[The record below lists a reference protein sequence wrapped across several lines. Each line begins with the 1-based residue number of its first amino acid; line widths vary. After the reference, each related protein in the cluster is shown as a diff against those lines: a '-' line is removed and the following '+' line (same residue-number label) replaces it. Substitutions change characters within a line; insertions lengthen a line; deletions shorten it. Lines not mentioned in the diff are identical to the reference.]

1 MRIAINGFGRIG
13 RIVLR
18 IGIND
23 KSLKFVAI
31 NNIHGDAK
39 SLAYL
44 LKYDS
49 MHGIFPGTIKAG
61 RDCIYVNGQKIAMFH
76 EPEPEKLPWKQ
87 LKVDVVAES
96 TGAFTTREACGKHI
110 TAGARKVLLS
120 APGKGEEK
128 IKTIVVGV
136 NDRSLNASDTI
147 ISNASCTT
155 NCAAPMA
162 KVLNDAFGIE
172 KGYLTTVHSYT
183 NDQMLLD
190 LYHKDARRGRAAAES
205 IIPTS
210 TGAARSV
217 GEVIPDL
224 KGKMDGLAMRVPT
237 PCGSITDLVCILK
250 KEVEPNQVNRAF
262 ERASRGK
269 MRRVLQYSEEELVS
283 RDIVGNPYSCIFDSK
298 LTQAN
303 EKMVKVIGWYD
314 NEWGFSCRMVDL
326 LKMMR

>member
-23 KSLKFVAI
+23 KSLRFVAI
-31 NNIHGDAK
+31 NNIHGDPK

-49 MHGIFPGTIKAG
+49 MHGIFPGNIKAG

-96 TGAFTTREACGKHI
+96 TGIFTTREACGKHI

-217 GEVIPDL
+217 GEVIPEL